1 MGKRIMAILLASTMA
16 VGVATTAYAAEAQTE
31 VAETASITIAQED
44 PVDAAID
51 SLDKDTYGGVYY
63 ENGILHIIP
72 VNGYETSVMQTTNA
86 TLRRVNKLNISV
98 DSVASNEAVYSMTAL
113 EDAKAYLLEN
123 KDELGIVGVGFNGK
137 ENALAVYVD
146 DGDEATIMAE
156 SPVKNIIFRDG
167 DVLKFS
173 ENVDALEPV
182 DSNATD
188 TAGTARLTVRGGQ
201 RCTNASGTYYSTIAT
216 SAVYDYGGADETT
229 GFLTCGHGWSVGDS
243 IYVNG
248 VYLGEVMTRK
258 QSGDADYA
266 FIESSYNSNG
276 YMTNGD
282 RLTGRKNP
290 TTGMAVKCYANVS
303 GIQSGEVL
311 DTSISGE
318 WSGISFND
326 LFSTDISTAS
336 GDSGSAFAN
345 GSSIVGIMKGGLGG
359 YDISVGVKI
368 NNITEDNILPSK

>member
-1 MGKRIMAILLASTMA
+1 M
-16 VGVATTAYAAEAQTE
+16 
-31 VAETASITIAQED
+31 
-44 PVDAAID
+44 
-51 SLDKDTYGGVYY
+51 
-63 ENGILHIIP
+63 
-72 VNGYETSVMQTTNA
+72 
-86 TLRRVNKLNISV
+86 
-98 DSVASNEAVYSMTAL
+98 
-113 EDAKAYLLEN
+113 
-123 KDELGIVGVGFNGK
+123 
-137 ENALAVYVD
+137 
-146 DGDEATIMAE
+146 
-156 SPVKNIIFRDG
+156 
-167 DVLKFS
+167 
-173 ENVDALEPV
+173 
-182 DSNATD
+182 
-188 TAGTARLTVRGGQ
+188 
-201 RCTNASGTYYSTIAT
+201 
-216 SAVYDYGGADETT
+216 
-229 GFLTCGHGWSVGDS
+229 
-243 IYVNG
+243 NG

-303 GIQSGEVL
+303 GVQSGEVL

-345 GSSIVGIMKGGLGG
+345 GSNIVGIMKGGLGG